1 MPTDE
6 QNPTPRQA
14 RRAALKQLLRAGLK
28 VGIDAVSVRFA
39 RRQAVSFT
47 GAGQSIAGCFYYPR
61 SDGKAPGVLLLP
73 TAMGL
78 TPHEHAM
85 AHRLARAGF
94 TTLVIAYSK
103 RTTGAVVNDDLR
115 RNHLGQIV
123 AAGWRELQSDAMV
136 DATRAAV
143 IGLSLGGYF
152 AIHLAAAVK
161 GFPPKA
167 VAVYYGMYAVAGS
180 ELTRLGA
187 PLLLL
192 QGEDDDDDFVT
203 NAKRVQE
210 IAARDEK
217 PWEVVF
223 YPGTGHQFDLFEP
236 GGAAARDAWERT
248 AKFLRQHLEASTL
261 SDANNA
267 EAGLEDGV

>member
-1 MPTDE
+1 MPKDE
-6 QNPTPRQA
+6 QNPTPRQV
-14 RRAALKQLLRAGLK
+14 RRAALKQLLRAALK

-47 GAGQSIAGCFYYPR
+47 GVGQSISGCFYYPR
-61 SDGKAPGVLLLP
+61 SDGKTPGVLLLP

-85 AHRLARAGF
+85 ASRLARAGF

-115 RNHLGQIV
+115 RKHFEQIV
-123 AAGWRELQSDAMV
+123 AAGWRALQSDATV

-161 GFPPKA
+161 EFPPKA
-167 VAVYYGMYAVAGS
+167 VAVYYGMYALAGS
-180 ELTRLGA
+180 ELMRLGS

-192 QGEDDDDDFVT
+192 HGEDDGADFLT

-210 IAARDEK
+210 LAVRDER

-223 YPGTGHQFDLFEP
+223 YPGTGHQFDLFET
-236 GGAAARDAWERT
+236 GGAAARDSWERT
-248 AKFLRQHLEASTL
+248 VRFLRQHM
-261 SDANNA
+261 
-267 EAGLEDGV
+267 GLQH